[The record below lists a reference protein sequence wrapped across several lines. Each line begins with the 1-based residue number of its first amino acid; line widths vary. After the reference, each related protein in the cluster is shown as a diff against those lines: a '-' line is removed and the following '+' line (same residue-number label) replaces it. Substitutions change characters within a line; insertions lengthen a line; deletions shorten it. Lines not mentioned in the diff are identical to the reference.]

1 MNETFIT
8 QNCETKTETTKFVSV
23 LIAKQIRLNES
34 EPIAK
39 NSAVADFRIIF
50 GKKQQKLEAIK
61 RYAKSIL
68 ISFDNFAWKLQ
79 RIRFGRLFRFGK
91 LVSDRC
97 KGVIFRLKRNY
108 NLSPY
113 VLYKA
118 QKCSLRITC

>member
-1 MNETFIT
+1 M
-8 QNCETKTETTKFVSV
+8 
-23 LIAKQIRLNES
+23 RLNES